1 MGSKWAL
8 AVGGKVRVWRDQL
21 QGRQTKIKG
30 MKLFLDMERFC
41 KLGIFCLEKR
51 QLGCEKQN
59 LSRLGE
65 IGGDCSLSFDI
76 KEVGV
81 LNENNRN
88 HVQIRQKEAV
98 YCMVG
103 CRLVS
108 ILVQYAVAVEFK
120 ENCCGLTGRQ
130 FHSSHSSME
139 ESFTKGN

>member
-8 AVGGKVRVWRDQL
+8 AVGGKVRVWHDQL
-21 QGRQTKIKG
+21 QGRQRKIKG
-30 MKLFLDMERFC
+30 MKLFLDKEQFC

-98 YCMVG
+98 YSMVG
-103 CRLVS
+103 CRLVN

-120 ENCCGLTGRQ
+120 ENCCGLTGRLD
-130 FHSSHSSME
+130 SSME
-139 ESFTKGN
+139 ESYQG